1 MKKIFTAVLLFVA
14 AFTLAACQSGSGDP
28 ETLVVQFV
36 PSNSV
41 DSEMLTKVESLAE
54 LLEEELSDAGFEMNV
69 VVSIGT
75 SYAAVVEAMVA
86 GQVHVG
92 FLTAQQ
98 YAYTTLTFPD
108 KVNVMLTSIRSAYEA
123 QIADGAEI
131 DDLDTIID
139 NINDPSYEGAYNDS
153 VSVSS
158 YHSMLLVN
166 DEDFSAASAEEG
178 VSWLE
183 GKTVATGH
191 AGSGSGFLYPSYLLY
206 ESGLEFT
213 TGEPGAGQVKNVVYG
228 SHQECI
234 LALLN
239 GEVDASFSYWDA
251 RISSA
256 FDGWKEAHPGEDIFD
271 VTQVVALSTGI
282 YNDTISAVTSL
293 SDELTAAI
301 QDAFINIIDTAEG
314 ADILAIYDHTG
325 YLRADDADYE
335 GERGMYQFLQ
345 DQQS

>member
-1 MKKIFTAVLLFVA
+1 MKKILVFALVLFA
-14 AFTLAACQSGSGDP
+14 AFGLAACQSGTGDP

-41 DSEMLTKVESLAE
+41 DSEMLTQVQSLAG
-54 LLEEELSDAGFEMNV
+54 LLEDELADAGFEINV

-75 SYAAVVEAMVA
+75 SYAAVVEAMVS

-108 KVNVMLTSIRSAYEA
+108 KVNVLLTSIRSAYAA

-139 NINDPSYEGAYNDS
+139 NINDPSYDGSYDDS

-166 DEDFSAASAEEG
+166 EDDVDAARAADG

-191 AGSGSGFLYPSYLLY
+191 AGSGSGYLYPSYLLY

-213 TGEPGAGQVKNVVYG
+213 TGEPGEGQVKNVVYG
-228 SHQECI
+228 SHQESV

-256 FDGWKEAHPGEDIFD
+256 FDGWKEAHPNDNIFE
-271 VTQVVALSTGI
+271 VTQVAALSTGI
-282 YNDTISAVTSL
+282 YNDTISTVSSL
-293 SDELTAAI
+293 SDELRTAIA
-301 QDAFINIIDTAEG
+301 DAFLSIIDTTEG
-314 ADILAIYDHTG
+314 AEILAIYDHSG
-325 YLRADDADYE
+325 YLRAEDADYE

-345 DQQS
+345 DNQS